1 MIRYVF
7 LAVFSV
13 VLLNVN
19 VAIAQDEAKTEE
31 APSADEKKAERK
43 DNIDAAQ
50 AEVDVKPVGIKEPSP
65 ELKKLNKE
73 LRDLTIDLSKNDRR
87 HFFMIY
93 NNHNMISTVKYVRD
107 QVSAAIDA
115 CSETNPDMEQAL
127 RDRYKIWTDA
137 VNEGIKDAEAQR
149 DNMVIAQDYT
159 KASDIRGILRQ
170 ADGIRDETNDA
181 VESVPVTTPEACE
194 YLLNKMDETQSNMLA
209 ILRAALVTL
218 PQAIQSL
225 PDEDEEQAEEVEEE
239 SAEDAETDETS
250 E

>member
-13 VLLNVN
+13 VLLNIN
-19 VAIAQDEAKTEE
+19 VAIAQDDTKTEE
-31 APSADEKKAERK
+31 APSVEEEKAQRK

-65 ELKKLNKE
+65 ELAKLNKE
-73 LRDLTIDLSKNDRR
+73 LREMTIDLKKNDRR

-194 YLLNKMDETQSNMLA
+194 YLLNKMDETQANMLA

-225 PDEDEEQAEEVEEE
+225 PDEEDDAQAEEVEEE
-239 SAEDAETDETS
+239 SETEETS

>member
-7 LAVFSV
+7 LAVFSITLMNAHV
-13 VLLNVN
+13 VF
-19 VAIAQDEAKTEE
+19 AEDEAKAEE
-31 APSADEKKAERK
+31 TKVEEEKTAEEKKQERQE
-43 DNIDAAQ
+43 NIDAAQ
-50 AEVDVKPVGIKEPSP
+50 AEVDVKPEGIKEPSP
-65 ELKKLNKE
+65 KLKKLNKD
-73 LRDLTIDLSKNDRR
+73 LRDLTIDLKKNDRR

-107 QVSAAIDA
+107 QVSEAIDA

-159 KASDIRGILRQ
+159 KASKIRGIMRQ
-170 ADGIRDETNDA
+170 SDDIRDETNDA

-194 YLLNKMDETQSNMLA
+194 YLLNKMDETQANMLG
-209 ILRAALVTL
+209 ILKAALVTL
-218 PQAIQSL
+218 PQAIQNL
-225 PDEDEEQAEEVEEE
+225 PDEDEEEAEEEQGEE
-239 SAEDAETDETS
+239 SAE
-250 E
+250 